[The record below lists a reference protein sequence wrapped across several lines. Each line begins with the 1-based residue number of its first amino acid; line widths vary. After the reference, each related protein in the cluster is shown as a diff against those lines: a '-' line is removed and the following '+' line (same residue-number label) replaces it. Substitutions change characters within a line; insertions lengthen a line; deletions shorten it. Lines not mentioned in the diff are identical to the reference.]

1 MLFKFEIGRKLAGSV
16 EESPGF
22 LKIGVTCANLNMV
35 GKVPCE
41 KDKFARLDIRTE
53 KTPEQDLRS
62 EVGMKSS
69 GEDLAGIELRIS
81 KTSLGETGEGVS
93 KVGPIWVRSG
103 GGVESMGSLPM
114 IVLWIESILALK

>member
-1 MLFKFEIGRKLAGSV
+1 
-16 EESPGF
+16 
-22 LKIGVTCANLNMV
+22 MV

-69 GEDLAGIELRIS
+69 GEDLAGFKLRI
-81 KTSLGETGEGVS
+81 
-93 KVGPIWVRSG
+93 I
-103 GGVESMGSLPM
+103 M
-114 IVLWIESILALK
+114 IIIIIHRFVCANVQ